1 MSVRKWANRRALL
14 AVVAVALC
22 AGVCVN
28 AAAAGSDCKP
38 EEEQIANA
46 IVGTTTTAS
55 DLINV
60 ARCTKNKT
68 CCGPIKIFETT
79 EGVMIQA
86 YKHDSMRC
94 GERAVLTNWFPTESM
109 WSKPG
114 RLILYGLTLAW
125 SFLGIAIIADRFMV
139 AIEVITS
146 QEKVKK
152 IKLSDGTVKE
162 VTMLIWDENVANLT
176 LMALGSSAP
185 EILLAVG
192 ETVTQLGKPPVDG
205 LGPATIVGSAAFNLL
220 AISAICVAAIG
231 NGEVRRI
238 DDIGVFNITASF
250 SLWAYVWMYLCLMD
264 GVVTVAESII
274 TILFLFILCGLSYGQ
289 GQKWKWCI
297 KGGKATINP
306 NQKIQIG
313 NGNTTHA
320 AYVSGMADGDEAQ
333 QLRLAQSDD
342 NTQQPTVGDLRRKLA
357 ELMEKEGG
365 DPSQLNPEILARDL
379 AARHVDGKPKS
390 RMYYRINATRG
401 MAGGKRLGGKKEQKT
416 PANPLDF
423 ENMDR
428 DQILKTLH
436 IPDSEKAKKE
446 GYSLFEWN
454 APKYNVFENEKFVSL
469 KVVRTGDT
477 SSTGQV
483 CYETSNGSA
492 LAGVDYAYSGGQLDF
507 TANETEQI
515 IKIEIVD
522 DNEYEPDEN
531 FFVRLYIREQGT
543 KHKCGS
549 VSVTEV
555 TIINDDDPGEVGFS
569 DSKFMVAE
577 NCGEYKLQVTR
588 KNGSD
593 GAVLCRYKVTEETGK
608 FTKDIEMEPVGEV
621 YFGHMEMMAEIPI
634 KIINHHSTKGS
645 RDFSIEIE
653 IDGFPESGARYLP
666 IRKATLAIVT
676 DLKLAKAVDN
686 VTAEFQK
693 HLENLSIGTASWRN
707 QFAEAVTLHGENGE
721 EPGGIDFFMHFLC
734 IVWKV
739 LFAFV
744 PPTSYA
750 NGWACFVSSLMMIG
764 GLTVF
769 VGDIATTFGCLMG
782 LTPTVTAITFVALG
796 TSLPDTFASY
806 EAAKDSDNADASIGN
821 VTGSNSVNVFLG
833 QGLPWLIASVYYA
846 SKGEEYKV
854 SAGSLGFSLVVFLP
868 CAILCIII
876 FYIRRAF
883 FGGELG
889 GPTIPKLVS
898 ASIMLLLWVL
908 YVAISSL
915 QSEGIIQGF

>member
-1 MSVRKWANRRALL
+1 
-14 AVVAVALC
+14 
-22 AGVCVN
+22 
-28 AAAAGSDCKP
+28 
-38 EEEQIANA
+38 
-46 IVGTTTTAS
+46 
-55 DLINV
+55 
-60 ARCTKNKT
+60 
-68 CCGPIKIFETT
+68 
-79 EGVMIQA
+79 
-86 YKHDSMRC
+86 
-94 GERAVLTNWFPTESM
+94 M

-162 VTMLIWDENVANLT
+162 VTVLIWDENVANLT

-250 SLWAYVWMYLCLMD
+250 SLWAYVWMYLCLVD
-264 GVVTVAESII
+264 GVVT
-274 TILFLFILCGLSYGQ
+274 
-289 GQKWKWCI
+289 
-297 KGGKATINP
+297 
-306 NQKIQIG
+306 
-313 NGNTTHA
+313 
-320 AYVSGMADGDEAQ
+320 
-333 QLRLAQSDD
+333 R
-342 NTQQPTVGDLRRKLA
+342 
-357 ELMEKEGG
+357 GG

-416 PANPLDF
+416 PGNPLDF

-868 CAILCIII
+868 CAILCISPCLV
-876 FYIRRAF
+876 RAAYRNPVCQRANNSPLRTHEDREKKNAIAPF
-883 FGGELG
+883 NTGPAPLPDGTKQGGE
-889 GPTIPKLVS
+889 PTKLLSDPRSREDTANGVGCLIQNGQTATSVPGSDPPPRINLERTASSCRHRIPFKRRK
-898 ASIMLLLWVL
+898 
-908 YVAISSL
+908 ISTNT
-915 QSEGIIQGF
+915 